1 MSGVLA
7 FQLQTWNFFF
17 HELVSGLAVGSLYAL
32 IALGYTMVYGVLK
45 LLNFAHGD
53 VYMVGAYIG
62 FFVLNALGSPLTPIM
77 PIVPLILLAFAA
89 SMVGCGV
96 LGVVIERFAYRPLR
110 KAPRIA
116 PLISAIGV
124 SFFLQQTAVLL
135 WSPNP
140 RSYDTFSLRPG
151 SSGIGELFRT
161 AFTIGNFSIQY
172 VQLVVILS
180 TIALMIGLS
189 LFVWRTRTGKAM
201 RAVSYDAEA
210 SSMMGID
217 VDRVITVTF
226 LIGSA
231 LAGAAGRDD
240 RVDLPAAQPVHG
252 LRRRAEGVHGRGRGR
267 DREHR
272 RRRPRRPPHRPHR
285 DVHGR
290 LPLVPV
296 LGPHPLLD
304 PGRLPALPVDRDP
317 RRAGAAEGLT

>member
-1 MSGVLA
+1 MH
-7 FQLQTWNFFF
+7 FFVQ
-17 HELVSGLAVGSLYAL
+17 ELVNGLTQGALYAL
-32 IALGYTMVYGVLK
+32 IALGYSMVYGVLK

-53 VYMVGAYIG
+53 LYMIGAFIG
-62 FFVLNALGSPLTPIM
+62 YFVIQWFGGSTALVAP
-77 PIVPLILLAFAA
+77 VPVVIFVMLVLAGG
-89 SMVGCGV
+89 GCGV

-140 RSYDTFSLRPG
+140 RSYDTFSLRPD

-172 VQLVVILS
+172 VQLVVILT

-231 LAGAAGRDD
+231 LAGAAG
-240 RVDLPAAQPVHG
+240 VMTGLVYQQLNPYMGFGAGLKAFTAAVVGGIGNIGGAVLGGLLIGLTETFTVGYLSSAFSDLILYSILVVFLLFRSTG
-252 LRRRAEGVHGRGRGR
+252 IRGA
-267 DREHR
+267 
-272 RRRPRRPPHRPHR
+272 
-285 DVHGR
+285 
-290 LPLVPV
+290 PV
-296 LGPHPLLD
+296 LQK
-304 PGRLPALPVDRDP
+304 V
-317 RRAGAAEGLT
+317 